1 MSGGFGCAGRF
12 SCFGGGGGGGG
23 ESGGFNGDVHIVVVV
38 VVVVIEFS
46 INISAFYRVLV
57 KLATFWSRPTSR
69 CKCKEK
75 QNKQNQPLVFFFF
88 IMTSFRTLLQV
99 TMIDLSFV
107 IIYWCQS
114 LVSITSDHSSRR
126 STSQKSVQFNSSVA
140 TITQSSD
147 INRDES
153 YQCRREGLGRS
164 GHPTG
169 KRFWA
174 DPQER
179 SVNSSNSNRQR
190 FRPP

>member
-57 KLATFWSRPTSR
+57 KLVTFWSRPTSR

-88 IMTSFRTLLQV
+88 YHDFIQNFVTGYYDRFVFRYHL
-99 TMIDLSFV
+99 
-107 IIYWCQS
+107 
-114 LVSITSDHSSRR
+114 LVSVTR
-126 STSQKSVQFNSSVA
+126 FN
-140 TITQSSD
+140 
-147 INRDES
+147 
-153 YQCRREGLGRS
+153 Y
-164 GHPTG
+164 
-169 KRFWA
+169 
-174 DPQER
+174 ER
-179 SVNSSNSNRQR
+179 SFKSAVNESKVGAIQQ
-190 FRPP
+190 